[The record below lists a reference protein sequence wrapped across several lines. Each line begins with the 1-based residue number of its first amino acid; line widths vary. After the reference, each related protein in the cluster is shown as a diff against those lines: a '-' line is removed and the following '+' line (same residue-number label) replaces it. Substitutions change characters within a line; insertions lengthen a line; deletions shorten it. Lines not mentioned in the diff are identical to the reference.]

1 MFYVQLRPPPPIK
14 MDGRGRSVACFH
26 GIFTPY
32 YRLSSPIHCISEEPA
47 ERIGVGGMSTSAA
60 GTHLSAVLDSAQQG
74 RLDSE
79 PRAPRRDRWM
89 GPEQRSGVQVGAW
102 AASAGVAV
110 VFLHG
115 RLRSVLGAR
124 ASRCSRASSC
134 GGGDGGRGAGVATVA
149 GSVALQSSAARLP
162 RRLIF
167 CFPMRTLVMQTHENV
182 NPCALRSDSTTN
194 SMSTSCSEAHLKQV
208 GRNDPIATPCGR
220 KPSIPCCRRR
230 SCAPTP

>member
-1 MFYVQLRPPPPIK
+1 MSTNSHTLNKSNKAIINDVSVAGLVRAMFYVQLRPPPPIK

-32 YRLSSPIHCISEEPA
+32 YRLSFPIHCISEEPA

-110 VFLHG
+110 VVDMDVFDLC
-115 RLRSVLGAR
+115 SVREHPGVAEPAHAGGAM
-124 ASRCSRASSC
+124 AGA
-134 GGGDGGRGAGVATVA
+134 GRGWRRWPAPWPCRAAQRGCLAG
-149 GSVALQSSAARLP
+149 
-162 RRLIF
+162 
-167 CFPMRTLVMQTHENV
+167 
-182 NPCALRSDSTTN
+182 
-194 SMSTSCSEAHLKQV
+194 
-208 GRNDPIATPCGR
+208 
-220 KPSIPCCRRR
+220 
-230 SCAPTP
+230 